1 MSFQHI
7 RKRDESL
14 LFLKQLIRNP
24 KSLGALVPSSQML
37 ADFICGHVPTAENHL
52 VVEVGAG
59 TGRFTQGLLK
69 AGIKPEN
76 LVVLEIDPIMCS
88 FLRKN
93 FPHINVIE
101 GNANQLHTL
110 LPEGWVGKIGTII
123 SGIPMVNLSAEDQEQ
138 IISSCFQVLSE
149 LGSVLQFTYGPLSP
163 LSSKKLGLTKKR
175 LGHVFMNFPPATV
188 WQYCRQSEWS
198 LEQNKKESVTFERL
212 RKIRRMV
219 GLKVRSKKLGLEE

>member
-1 MSFQHI
+1 MSFHRI
-7 RKRDESL
+7 RKREESL

-37 ADFICGHVPTAENHL
+37 ADFICGHVPRVENHL

-88 FLRKN
+88 FLRRN

-110 LPEGWVGKIGTII
+110 LPDGWIGNIGTII
-123 SGIPMVNLSAEDQEQ
+123 SGIPMVNLSSDDQEQ
-138 IISSCFQVLSE
+138 IISSCFRVLSE
-149 LGSVLQFTYGPLSP
+149 SGSVLQFTYGPISP
-163 LSSKKLGLTKKR
+163 LSSKKLGLIKKR

-188 WQYCRQSEWS
+188 WQYSRKSDHHLVQRD
-198 LEQNKKESVTFERL
+198 KKENVALERL
-212 RKIRRMV
+212 SKIRKMV
-219 GLKVRSKKLGLEE
+219 SFKVKSKI